1 MRLIVKKLVVFLA
14 IGYMLVACL
23 SWSKTDYPSNN
34 QDQYL
39 KSTNGATIVVP
50 KPLTNA
56 NLSDFYILP
65 FQNQNATVSV
75 LPPE

>member
-1 MRLIVKKLVVFLA
+1 MRLIVKKLVVFLV
-14 IGYMLVACL
+14 IGYMLTACL

-50 KPLTNA
+50 KPLTNS

-65 FQNQNATVSV
+65 DQKQNAKASV
-75 LPPE
+75 LPPD